1 MLSRFVTN
9 VQTGETV
16 EIPQTAYRM
25 PDGSVQVVD
34 DDQTAPDAGIAMTDA
49 DLEQH
54 RADERAAATAQS
66 PAADLVDQVLADP
79 AALARLKA
87 ALGVS

>member
-1 MLSRFVTN
+1 MLSRFETN

-34 DDQTAPDAGIAMTDA
+34 NDQPAPDAGIAMTDA
-49 DLEQH
+49 DLEQIREEQ
-54 RADERAAATAQS
+54 RAQAQAQIVDPVQKLREFLAANPDVAEVVNA
-66 PAADLVDQVLADP
+66 
-79 AALARLKA
+79 
-87 ALGVS
+87 